1 MTPNPTATPSPSSP
15 TPEPTLEV
23 SPIEPRTAPTESDK
37 LVPVTEAIRYRKRA
51 QAAEQQL
58 TELHSK
64 LKTVEGELNKTQQTI
79 AQLERRQKIDALLAD
94 ADAVDF
100 EVARLLTE
108 AAVESMDEP
117 DVALAIDD
125 LRRGK
130 PYLFRQRAAA
140 SAVAMSA
147 RARGNVSPSTIEAA
161 QTAATSGDR
170 RDLLHYLRLRRN
182 GSHATTA

>member
-1 MTPNPTATPSPSSP
+1 MTPNPTP
-15 TPEPTLEV
+15 TQAPTSLTTEPVLEV
-23 SPIEPRTAPTESDK
+23 TPVETRITSTESDK

-58 TELHSK
+58 SELQGK
-64 LKTVEGELNKTQQTI
+64 LKNVEAELSKTQQTI
-79 AQLERRQKIDALLAD
+79 AYLERRQKIDALLAD

-108 AAVESMDEP
+108 AAVETMDEP
-117 DVALAIDD
+117 DVALAIED

-140 SAVAMSA
+140 SAAAMSA
-147 RARGNVSPSTIEAA
+147 RARGGVSPSTIEAA
-161 QTAATSGDR
+161 QAAAASGDR
-170 RDLLHYLRLRRN
+170 RDLLQYLRLRRN
-182 GSHATTA
+182 GSHATTV